1 MARADVAVDAR
12 PAAAGGASASASVSR
27 RFDERF
33 LRKLESLVMMLRRSS
48 RVALGQVRANRMS
61 KRVGAGLEFADHRDY
76 AAGDDLRYL
85 DWNLYGRLGRLA
97 LRLFQ
102 EEEDLTIEV
111 LVDASASMSVGS
123 PPKLDLALQIGAALA
138 YVGLANLD
146 RVAVT
151 TLGDASGERERERS
165 SPSPGPRNG
174 FPDPPA
180 RGSAGRSPAEPNAS
194 LPPARGKGAIL
205 PILRMLDGVDAA
217 GRTALAPAVRAFLA
231 SRRRRRRG
239 LAIVVSDFYD
249 PAGYRAALDLLRHH
263 RMEIV
268 AIQVS
273 APEEVSP
280 TLLGDVRLRDVE
292 TGETRELTVSPAVL
306 AAYTKRR
313 DALVRG
319 LEGFCRERAI
329 PCFSVQSDQ
338 LFDAVVLRLFRAGGF
353 LR

>member
-1 MARADVAVDAR
+1 MS
-12 PAAAGGASASASVSR
+12 G

-76 AAGDDLRYL
+76 APGDDLRYL

-151 TLGDASGERERERS
+151 ALGDAGSER
-165 SPSPGPRNG
+165 
-174 FPDPPA
+174 
-180 RGSAGRSPAEPNAS
+180 AS

-205 PILRMLDGVDAA
+205 PILRVLDGVDAA
-217 GRTALAPAVRAFLA
+217 GRTALAPAVRGFLA

-263 RMEIV
+263 RLEIV
-268 AIQVS
+268 AVQVS

-280 TLLGDVRLRDVE
+280 TLHGDVRLRDVE

-313 DALVRG
+313 EALVRG

-338 LFDAVVLRLFRAGGF
+338 PFDAVVLRMFRAGGF

>member
-1 MARADVAVDAR
+1 MAHAGVAVG
-12 PAAAGGASASASVSR
+12 PAAAGNASAPVSK

-33 LRKLESLVMMLRRSS
+33 LRKLESVVMMLRRSS

-111 LVDASASMSVGS
+111 LVDASASMSVGR
-123 PPKLDLALQIGAALA
+123 PPKLDLALQVGAALA
-138 YVGLANLD
+138 YIGLANLD

-151 TLGDASGERERERS
+151 ALGDAGGERERER
-165 SPSPGPRNG
+165 
-174 FPDPPA
+174 
-180 RGSAGRSPAEPNAS
+180 AS
-194 LPPARGKGAIL
+194 LPPSRGKGAIL

-280 TLLGDVRLRDVE
+280 TLHGDVRLRDVE

-306 AAYTKRR
+306 AAYMKRR
-313 DALVRG
+313 EALVRG

-338 LFDAVVLRLFRAGGF
+338 PFDAVVLRMFRAGGF

>member
-1 MARADVAVDAR
+1 MARVGPADRVSAAGLR
-12 PAAAGGASASASVSR
+12 PAELVAGGSGNPPRVLGTTTK

-76 AAGDDLRYL
+76 APGDDLRYL

-123 PPKLDLALQIGAALA
+123 PPKLDLALQVGAALA

-151 TLGDASGERERERS
+151 ALGDAGGARER
-165 SPSPGPRNG
+165 
-174 FPDPPA
+174 
-180 RGSAGRSPAEPNAS
+180 AS

-231 SRRRRRRG
+231 SRQRRRRG
-239 LAIVVSDFYD
+239 LAIIVSDFYD

-263 RMEIV
+263 RLEIV

-280 TLLGDVRLRDVE
+280 TLHGDVRLRDVE

-313 DALVRG
+313 EALVRG

-338 LFDAVVLRLFRAGGF
+338 PFDAVVLRMFRAGGF

>member
-1 MARADVAVDAR
+1 MARVSAAAAGAG
-12 PAAAGGASASASVSR
+12 PAAATGPVSA

-48 RVALGQVRANRMS
+48 RVALGQVRANRLS

-111 LVDASASMSVGS
+111 LVDASASMSVGR
-123 PPKLDLALQIGAALA
+123 PPKLDLALQVGAALA

-151 TLGDASGERERERS
+151 ALGDAGGERNRER
-165 SPSPGPRNG
+165 
-174 FPDPPA
+174 A
-180 RGSAGRSPAEPNAS
+180 

-263 RMEIV
+263 RLEIV

-280 TLLGDVRLRDVE
+280 PLHGDVRVRDVE

-313 DALVRG
+313 EALVRG

-329 PCFSVQSDQ
+329 SCFSVMSDQ
-338 LFDAVVLRLFRAGGF
+338 PFDAVVLRMFRAGGF